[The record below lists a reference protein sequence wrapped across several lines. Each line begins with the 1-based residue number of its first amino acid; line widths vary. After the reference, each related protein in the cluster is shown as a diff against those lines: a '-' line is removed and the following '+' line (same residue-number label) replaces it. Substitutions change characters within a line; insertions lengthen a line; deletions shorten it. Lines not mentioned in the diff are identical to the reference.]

1 MLCFP
6 FELSKFSVVTCAPSN
21 FSIQGKTMANSGLSA
36 TEKKVA
42 FSLASVFGL
51 RMMGLFMIMPVFA
64 LYGQHLEGFSPL
76 WVGIAIGAYGLTQA
90 LLQIPMGI
98 LSDRIGRKPVIMGGL
113 VLFAIGSIIAASA
126 DSIYGVV
133 FGRAVQGMGAI
144 AAAVLALAADL
155 TRDEQR
161 TKVMAI
167 IGMCIG
173 FSFAL
178 SLLVGPLIAQYLG
191 LTGLFAMTAGL
202 ALLGMLIVHLLV
214 PSPVSHAPRGDTLAA
229 PTRLLQMLRDPQ
241 LFRLDAGIF
250 ILHLVLT
257 AVFVALP
264 LDLVDAGLVK
274 EKHWM
279 LYFPAFICAFFL
291 MVPLIIMGVKKKN
304 TKATFQI
311 ALLIMMAAL
320 GTMALFAANLW
331 MLSIAILLF
340 FTGFNY
346 LEASL
351 PSLIAKFCPVGDKG
365 SAMGVYSTSQ
375 FLGAFCGGMLGGGAF
390 QLVGATGV
398 FLLSLLLMLGWLL
411 LTLGM
416 ENPVLLKSYT
426 LMADVNDRE
435 QARAMAARL
444 SVLPGVAEAMVVL
457 EERVAYLKVDEHF
470 DLREARA
477 VLGSVH

>member
-1 MLCFP
+1 
-6 FELSKFSVVTCAPSN
+6 
-21 FSIQGKTMANSGLSA
+21 MANGGLSG
-36 TEKKVA
+36 TERKVA

-64 LYGQHLEGFSPL
+64 LYGQDLKGFSPL

-90 LLQIPMGI
+90 ILQIPMGI
-98 LSDRIGRKPVIMGGL
+98 LSDRIGRKPVILGGL
-113 VLFAIGSIIAASA
+113 LVFALGSVLAAMS

-133 FGRAVQGMGAI
+133 AGRALQGMGAI

-178 SLLVGPLIAQYLG
+178 SLLVGPVVAQHLG
-191 LTGLFAMTAGL
+191 LSGLFALTAGL
-202 ALLGMLIVHLLV
+202 ALLGMLIVQLLV
-214 PSPVSHAPRGDTLAA
+214 PNPVAHAPKGDTMAEPGKLKN
-229 PTRLLQMLRDPQ
+229 MLKDPQ

-264 LDLVDAGLVK
+264 LDLVDAGLAK

-279 LYFPAFICAFFL
+279 LYFPAFVGAFFL
-291 MVPLIIMGVKKKN
+291 MVPLIIIGVKRNN
-304 TKATFQI
+304 TKGMFQL
-311 ALLIMMAAL
+311 ALLIMLAAL
-320 GTMALFAANLW
+320 LAMALFSHTLW
-331 MLSIAILLF
+331 VLAVAIVAF

-351 PSLIAKFCPVGDKG
+351 PSLIAKFCPVGAKG

-375 FLGAFCGGMLGGGAF
+375 FLGAFCGGLLGGGAY
-390 QLVGATGV
+390 QIMGAAGV
-398 FLLSLLLMLGWLL
+398 FTVAVVLLIIWLA

-416 ENPVLLKSYT
+416 KNPVLLKSYT
-426 LMADVNDRE
+426 LEAQVSGRE
-435 QARAMAARL
+435 QAQKMAAEL
-444 SVLPGVAEAMVVL
+444 SQLPGVAEAIVVL
-457 EERVAYLKVDEHF
+457 EERVAYLKVNDQF
-470 DLREARA
+470 DLRQARA
-477 VLGSVH
+477 VLGSVN

>member
-1 MLCFP
+1 
-6 FELSKFSVVTCAPSN
+6 
-21 FSIQGKTMANSGLSA
+21 MANGGLSG
-36 TEKKVA
+36 TERKVA

-64 LYGQHLEGFSPL
+64 LYGQDLKGFSPL

-90 LLQIPMGI
+90 ILQIPMGI
-98 LSDRIGRKPVIMGGL
+98 LSDRIGRKPVILGGL
-113 VLFAIGSIIAASA
+113 LVFALGSVLAAMS

-133 FGRAVQGMGAI
+133 AGRALQGMGAI

-178 SLLVGPLIAQYLG
+178 SLLVGPVVAQHLG
-191 LTGLFAMTAGL
+191 LSGLFALTAGL
-202 ALLGMLIVHLLV
+202 ALLGMLIVQLLV
-214 PSPVSHAPRGDTLAA
+214 PNPVAHAPKGDTMAEPGKLKN
-229 PTRLLQMLRDPQ
+229 MLKDPQ

-264 LDLVDAGLVK
+264 LDLVDAGLAK

-279 LYFPAFICAFFL
+279 LYFPAFVGAFFL
-291 MVPLIIMGVKKKN
+291 MVPLIIIGVKRNN
-304 TKATFQI
+304 TKGMFQL
-311 ALLIMMAAL
+311 ALLTMLAAL
-320 GTMALFAANLW
+320 LAMALFSHSLW
-331 MLSIAILLF
+331 VLAVAIVAF

-351 PSLIAKFCPVGDKG
+351 PSLIAKFCPVGAKG

-375 FLGAFCGGMLGGGAF
+375 FLGAFCGGLLGGGAY
-390 QLVGATGV
+390 QIMGAAGV
-398 FLLSLLLMLGWLL
+398 FTVAVVLLIIWLA

-416 ENPVLLKSYT
+416 KNPVLLKSYT
-426 LMADVNDRE
+426 LEAQVNGRE
-435 QARAMAARL
+435 HAQKMAAEL
-444 SVLPGVAEAMVVL
+444 SALQGVAEAIVVL
-457 EERVAYLKVDEHF
+457 EEKVAYLKVNDQF
-470 DLREARA
+470 DLRQARA
-477 VLGSVH
+477 VLGSVN

>member
-1 MLCFP
+1 
-6 FELSKFSVVTCAPSN
+6 
-21 FSIQGKTMANSGLSA
+21 MAKNGLSGI
-36 TEKKVA
+36 EKKVA

-90 LLQIPMGI
+90 CLQIPMGM
-98 LSDRIGRKPVIMGGL
+98 LSDKYGRKPIILGGL
-113 VLFAIGSIIAASA
+113 VIFAIGSIVAAMS
-126 DSIYGVV
+126 DHIYGVV
-133 FGRAVQGMGAI
+133 LGRALQGMGAI

-178 SLLVGPLIAQYLG
+178 SLLAGPIVAQYAG
-191 LTGLFAMTAGL
+191 LEGLFFLTAIL
-202 ALLGMLIVHLLV
+202 AVLGMVIVQVLV
-214 PSPVSHAPRGDTLAA
+214 PNPVSQAPKGDTVAT
-229 PTRLLQMLRDPQ
+229 PTKLKRMLMDPQ

-279 LYFPAFICAFFL
+279 LYFPAFIGAFFL
-291 MVPLIIMGVKKKN
+291 MVPLIIIGVKRNN
-304 TKATFQI
+304 TKTMFQI
-311 ALLIMMAAL
+311 SLMIMMLALAAM
-320 GTMALFAANLW
+320 GFYADNLW
-331 MLSIAILLF
+331 VLSGAVVLF

-351 PSLIAKFCPVGDKG
+351 PSLIAKFCPMGDKG

-375 FLGAFCGGMLGGGAF
+375 FLGAFCGGMLGGGAY
-390 QLVGATGV
+390 QLVGASGV
-398 FLLSLLLMLGWLL
+398 FFVALALMFVWLL
-411 LTLGM
+411 LTIGM
-416 ENPVLLKSYT
+416 EKPVLLKSYT
-426 LMADVNDRE
+426 LE
-435 QARAMAARL
+435 
-444 SVLPGVAEAMVVL
+444 AEAKDRNHAQDMATQLSQLAGVVEAIVVI
-457 EERVAYLKVDEHF
+457 EEKAAYLKVDDQF

-477 VLGSVH
+477 VLGSVS

>member
-1 MLCFP
+1 
-6 FELSKFSVVTCAPSN
+6 
-21 FSIQGKTMANSGLSA
+21 MANGGLSG
-36 TEKKVA
+36 TERKVA

-64 LYGQHLEGFSPL
+64 LYGQDLKGFSPL

-90 LLQIPMGI
+90 ILQIPMGI
-98 LSDRIGRKPVIMGGL
+98 LSDRIGRKPVILGGL
-113 VLFAIGSIIAASA
+113 LVFALGSVLAAMS

-133 FGRAVQGMGAI
+133 AGRALQGMGAI

-178 SLLVGPLIAQYLG
+178 SLLVGPVVAQHLG
-191 LTGLFAMTAGL
+191 LSGLFALTAGL
-202 ALLGMLIVHLLV
+202 ALLGMLIVQLLV
-214 PSPVSHAPRGDTLAA
+214 PNPVAHAPKGDTMAEPGKLKN
-229 PTRLLQMLRDPQ
+229 MLKDPQ

-279 LYFPAFICAFFL
+279 LYFPAFVGAFFL
-291 MVPLIIMGVKKKN
+291 MVPLIIIGVKRNN
-304 TKATFQI
+304 TKGMFQL
-311 ALLIMMAAL
+311 ALLIMLAAL
-320 GTMALFAANLW
+320 LAMALFSHSLW
-331 MLSIAILLF
+331 VLAVAIVAF

-351 PSLIAKFCPVGDKG
+351 PSLIAKFCPVGAKG

-375 FLGAFCGGMLGGGAF
+375 FLGAFCGGLLGGGAY
-390 QLVGATGV
+390 QIMGAAGV
-398 FLLSLLLMLGWLL
+398 FTVAVVLLIIWLA

-416 ENPVLLKSYT
+416 KNPVLLKSYT
-426 LMADVNDRE
+426 LEAQVNGRE
-435 QARAMAARL
+435 HAQKMAAEL
-444 SVLPGVAEAMVVL
+444 SALQGVAEAIVVL
-457 EERVAYLKVDEHF
+457 EEKVAYLKVNDQF
-470 DLREARA
+470 DLRQARA
-477 VLGSVH
+477 VLGSVN

>member
-1 MLCFP
+1 
-6 FELSKFSVVTCAPSN
+6 
-21 FSIQGKTMANSGLSA
+21 MANNGLSGI
-36 TEKKVA
+36 EKKVA

-90 LLQIPMGI
+90 VLQIPMGM
-98 LSDRIGRKPVIMGGL
+98 LSDKYGRKPIILAGL
-113 VLFAIGSIIAASA
+113 VVFAIGSVVAAMS
-126 DSIYGVV
+126 DHIYGVV
-133 FGRAVQGMGAI
+133 LGRAIQGMGAI

-178 SLLVGPLIAQYLG
+178 SLLAGPIVAQYAG
-191 LTGLFAMTAGL
+191 LEGLFFLTAIL
-202 ALLGMLIVHLLV
+202 AVVGMIIVQVLV
-214 PSPVSHAPRGDTLAA
+214 PNPVSQAPKGDTVAT
-229 PTRLLQMLRDPQ
+229 PTKLKRMLMDPQ

-279 LYFPAFICAFFL
+279 LYFPAFIGAFFL
-291 MVPLIIMGVKKKN
+291 MVPLIIIGVKRNN
-304 TKATFQI
+304 TKTMFQI
-311 ALLIMMAAL
+311 SLMIMMLALAAM
-320 GTMALFAANLW
+320 GSYADNLW
-331 MLSIAILLF
+331 VLSAAVVLF

-375 FLGAFCGGMLGGGAF
+375 FLGAFCGGMLGGGAY
-390 QLVGATGV
+390 QLVGAAGV
-398 FLLSLLLMLGWLL
+398 FYVALGLMFIWLL
-411 LTLGM
+411 LTIGM
-416 ENPVLLKSYT
+416 EKPVLLKSYT
-426 LMADVNDRE
+426 LEAQVKDRNQAKDMAT
-435 QARAMAARL
+435 QL
-444 SVLPGVAEAMVVL
+444 SLLSGVAEAIVVM
-457 EERVAYLKVDEHF
+457 EERAAYLKVDDQF
-470 DLREARA
+470 DLSEARA
-477 VLGSVH
+477 VLGSVN

>member
-1 MLCFP
+1 MANNG
-6 FELSKFSVVTCAPSN
+6 LSK
-21 FSIQGKTMANSGLSA
+21 

-64 LYGQHLEGFSPL
+64 LYGQHLQGFSPL

-90 LLQIPMGI
+90 ILQIPMGM
-98 LSDRIGRKPVIMGGL
+98 LSDKFGRKPIILIGL
-113 VLFAIGSIIAASA
+113 LMFAFGSLVAANA
-126 DSIYGVV
+126 DTIYGVV
-133 FGRAVQGMGAI
+133 AGRAIQGMGAI

-178 SLLVGPLIAQYLG
+178 SLLVGPIVAQYLG
-191 LTGLFAMTAGL
+191 LSGLFAMTAGL
-202 ALLGMLIVHLLV
+202 AVLGMIIVQLLV
-214 PSPVSHAPRGDTLAA
+214 PNPISQAPKGDTLATPA
-229 PTRLLQMLRDPQ
+229 KLKAMVTDPQ

-264 LDLVDAGLVK
+264 LDLVDAGLAK

-279 LYFPAFICAFFL
+279 LYFPAFMGAFFL
-291 MVPLIIMGVKKKN
+291 MVPLIIIGVKKKN
-304 TKATFQI
+304 TKATFQVS
-311 ALLIMMAAL
+311 LLIMMLAL
-320 GTMALFAANLW
+320 ASMALFANNLVV
-331 MLSIAILLF
+331 LSIAVVLF

-375 FLGAFCGGMLGGGAF
+375 FLGAFCGGILGGGAY
-390 QLVGATGV
+390 QLVGAQGV
-398 FLLSLLLMLGWLL
+398 FAVALGLMTFWLL
-411 LTLGM
+411 LTIGM
-416 ENPVLLKSYT
+416 KNPVLLKSYT
-426 LMADVNDRE
+426 LEAKVEGKE
-435 QARAMAARL
+435 QAKVMATEL
-444 SVLPGVAEAMVVL
+444 SQLAGVAEAIVVL
-457 EERVAYLKVDEHF
+457 EEKVAYLKVDEHF

-477 VLGSVH
+477 VLGSVS

>member
-1 MLCFP
+1 
-6 FELSKFSVVTCAPSN
+6 
-21 FSIQGKTMANSGLSA
+21 MANGGLSG
-36 TEKKVA
+36 TERKVA

-64 LYGQHLEGFSPL
+64 LYGQDLKGFSPL

-90 LLQIPMGI
+90 ILQIPMGI
-98 LSDRIGRKPVIMGGL
+98 LSDRIGRKPVILGGL
-113 VLFAIGSIIAASA
+113 LVFALGSVLAAMS

-133 FGRAVQGMGAI
+133 AGRALQGMGAI

-178 SLLVGPLIAQYLG
+178 SLLVGPVVAQHLG
-191 LTGLFAMTAGL
+191 LSGLFALTAGL
-202 ALLGMLIVHLLV
+202 ALLGMLIVQLLV
-214 PSPVSHAPRGDTLAA
+214 PNPVAHAPKGDTMAEPGKLKN
-229 PTRLLQMLRDPQ
+229 MLKDPQ

-264 LDLVDAGLVK
+264 LDLVDAGLAK

-279 LYFPAFICAFFL
+279 LYFPAFVGAFFL
-291 MVPLIIMGVKKKN
+291 MVPLIIIGVKRNN
-304 TKATFQI
+304 TKGMFQL
-311 ALLIMMAAL
+311 ALLIMLAAL
-320 GTMALFAANLW
+320 LAMALFSHSLW
-331 MLSIAILLF
+331 VLAVAIVAF

-351 PSLIAKFCPVGDKG
+351 PSLIAKFCPVGAKG

-375 FLGAFCGGMLGGGAF
+375 FLGAFCGGLLGGGAY
-390 QLVGATGV
+390 QIMGAAGV
-398 FLLSLLLMLGWLL
+398 FTVAVVLLIIWLA

-416 ENPVLLKSYT
+416 KNPVLLKSYT
-426 LMADVNDRE
+426 LEAQVNGRE
-435 QARAMAARL
+435 HAHKMAAEL
-444 SVLPGVAEAMVVL
+444 SALQGVAEAIVVL
-457 EERVAYLKVDEHF
+457 EEKVAYLKVNDQF
-470 DLREARA
+470 DLRQARA
-477 VLGSVH
+477 VLGSVN

>member
-1 MLCFP
+1 MANNG
-6 FELSKFSVVTCAPSN
+6 LSK
-21 FSIQGKTMANSGLSA
+21 

-90 LLQIPMGI
+90 VLQIPMGI
-98 LSDRIGRKPVIMGGL
+98 LSDKYGRKPIILIGL
-113 VLFAIGSIIAASA
+113 LMFAIGSVVAAMA

-133 FGRAVQGMGAI
+133 AGRAMQGMGAI

-178 SLLVGPLIAQYLG
+178 SLLVGPIVAQHLG
-191 LTGLFAMTAGL
+191 LSGLFAMTAGL
-202 ALLGMLIVHLLV
+202 ALLGMVIVQLLV
-214 PSPVSHAPRGDTLAA
+214 PNPISQAPKGDTVAA
-229 PTRLLQMLRDPQ
+229 PAKLKAMLKDPQ

-279 LYFPAFICAFFL
+279 LYFPAFVGAFFL
-291 MVPLIIMGVKKKN
+291 MVPLIIIGVKKKN

-320 GTMALFAANLW
+320 ASMALFANSLVV
-331 MLSIAILLF
+331 LSVAVVLF

-375 FLGAFCGGMLGGGAF
+375 FLGAFCGGLLGGGAY
-390 QLVGATGV
+390 QLVGAAGV
-398 FLLSLLLMLGWLL
+398 FTVALGLMFIWLV

-426 LMADVNDRE
+426 LAAEVEGKE
-435 QARAMAARL
+435 QARAMATEL
-444 SVLPGVAEAMVVL
+444 SQLSGVAEAIVVL

-477 VLGSVH
+477 VLGSVN

>member
-1 MLCFP
+1 
-6 FELSKFSVVTCAPSN
+6 
-21 FSIQGKTMANSGLSA
+21 MANGGLSG
-36 TEKKVA
+36 TERKVA

-64 LYGQHLEGFSPL
+64 LYGQDLKGFSPL

-90 LLQIPMGI
+90 ILQIPMGI
-98 LSDRIGRKPVIMGGL
+98 LSDRIGRKPVILGGL
-113 VLFAIGSIIAASA
+113 LVFALGSVLAAMS

-133 FGRAVQGMGAI
+133 AGRALQGMGAI

-178 SLLVGPLIAQYLG
+178 SLLVGPVVAQHLG
-191 LTGLFAMTAGL
+191 LSGLFALTAGL
-202 ALLGMLIVHLLV
+202 ALLGMLIVQLLV
-214 PSPVSHAPRGDTLAA
+214 PNPVAHAPKGDTMAEPGKLKN
-229 PTRLLQMLRDPQ
+229 MLKDPQ

-279 LYFPAFICAFFL
+279 LYFPAFVGAFFL
-291 MVPLIIMGVKKKN
+291 MVPLIIIGVKRNN
-304 TKATFQI
+304 TKGMFQF
-311 ALLIMMAAL
+311 ALVIMLASLLA
-320 GTMALFAANLW
+320 MALFSHSLW
-331 MLSIAILLF
+331 VLALAIVAF

-351 PSLIAKFCPVGDKG
+351 PSLIAKFCPVGAKG

-375 FLGAFCGGMLGGGAF
+375 FLGAFCGGLLGGGAY
-390 QLVGATGV
+390 QIMGAAGV
-398 FLLSLLLMLGWLL
+398 FSVAVVLLIIWLA

-416 ENPVLLKSYT
+416 KNPVLLKSYT
-426 LMADVNDRE
+426 LEAQVSGRE
-435 QARAMAARL
+435 QAQKMAAEL
-444 SVLPGVAEAMVVL
+444 SQLPGVAEAIVVL
-457 EERVAYLKVDEHF
+457 EERVAYLKVNDQF
-470 DLREARA
+470 DLRQARA
-477 VLGSVH
+477 VLGFVN

>member
-1 MLCFP
+1 
-6 FELSKFSVVTCAPSN
+6 
-21 FSIQGKTMANSGLSA
+21 MAKNGLSGI
-36 TEKKVA
+36 EKKVA

-90 LLQIPMGI
+90 CLQIPMGM
-98 LSDRIGRKPVIMGGL
+98 LSDKYGRKPIILGGL
-113 VLFAIGSIIAASA
+113 VIFAIGSIVAAMS
-126 DSIYGVV
+126 DHIYGVV
-133 FGRAVQGMGAI
+133 LGRALQGMGAI

-178 SLLVGPLIAQYLG
+178 SLLAGPIVAQYAG
-191 LTGLFAMTAGL
+191 LEGLFFLTAIL
-202 ALLGMLIVHLLV
+202 AVLGMVIVQVLV
-214 PSPVSHAPRGDTLAA
+214 PNPVSQAPKGDTVAT
-229 PTRLLQMLRDPQ
+229 PTKLKRMLMDPQ

-279 LYFPAFICAFFL
+279 LYFPAFIGAFFL
-291 MVPLIIMGVKKKN
+291 MVPLIIIGVKRNN
-304 TKATFQI
+304 TKTMFQI
-311 ALLIMMAAL
+311 SLMIMMLALAAM
-320 GTMALFAANLW
+320 GFYADNLW
-331 MLSIAILLF
+331 VLSGAVVLF

-351 PSLIAKFCPVGDKG
+351 PSLIAKFCPMGDKG

-375 FLGAFCGGMLGGGAF
+375 FLGAFCGGMLGGGAY
-390 QLVGATGV
+390 QLVGASGV
-398 FLLSLLLMLGWLL
+398 FFVALALMFVWLL
-411 LTLGM
+411 LTIGM
-416 ENPVLLKSYT
+416 EKPVLLKSYT
-426 LMADVNDRE
+426 LEAEAKDRNHAQDMAT
-435 QARAMAARL
+435 QL
-444 SVLPGVAEAMVVL
+444 SQLAGVAEAIVVI
-457 EERVAYLKVDEHF
+457 EEKAAYLKVDDQF

-477 VLGSVH
+477 VLGSVS

>member
-1 MLCFP
+1 
-6 FELSKFSVVTCAPSN
+6 
-21 FSIQGKTMANSGLSA
+21 MANGGLSG
-36 TEKKVA
+36 TERKVA

-64 LYGQHLEGFSPL
+64 LYGQDLKGFSPL

-90 LLQIPMGI
+90 ILQIPMGI
-98 LSDRIGRKPVIMGGL
+98 LSDRIGRKPVILGGL
-113 VLFAIGSIIAASA
+113 LVFALGSVLAAMS

-133 FGRAVQGMGAI
+133 AGRALQGMGAI

-178 SLLVGPLIAQYLG
+178 SLLVGPVVAQHLG
-191 LTGLFAMTAGL
+191 LSGLFVLTAGL
-202 ALLGMLIVHLLV
+202 ALLGMLIVQLLV
-214 PSPVSHAPRGDTLAA
+214 PNPVAHAPKGDTMAEPGKLKN
-229 PTRLLQMLRDPQ
+229 MLKDPQ

-264 LDLVDAGLVK
+264 LDLVDAGLAK

-279 LYFPAFICAFFL
+279 LYFPAFVGAFFL
-291 MVPLIIMGVKKKN
+291 MVPLIIIGVKRNN
-304 TKATFQI
+304 TKGMFQL
-311 ALLIMMAAL
+311 ALLIMLAAL
-320 GTMALFAANLW
+320 LAMALFSHSLW
-331 MLSIAILLF
+331 VLAVAIVAF

-351 PSLIAKFCPVGDKG
+351 PSLIAKFCPVGAKG

-375 FLGAFCGGMLGGGAF
+375 FLGAFCGGLLGGGAY
-390 QLVGATGV
+390 QIMGAAGV
-398 FLLSLLLMLGWLL
+398 FTVAVVLLIIWLA

-416 ENPVLLKSYT
+416 KNPVLLKSYT
-426 LMADVNDRE
+426 LEAQVNGRE
-435 QARAMAARL
+435 HAQKMAAEL
-444 SVLPGVAEAMVVL
+444 SALQGVAEAIVVL
-457 EERVAYLKVDEHF
+457 EEKVAYLKVNDQF
-470 DLREARA
+470 DLRQARA
-477 VLGSVH
+477 VLGSVN

>member
-1 MLCFP
+1 
-6 FELSKFSVVTCAPSN
+6 
-21 FSIQGKTMANSGLSA
+21 MANGGLSG
-36 TEKKVA
+36 TERKVA

-64 LYGQHLEGFSPL
+64 LYGQDLKGFSPL

-90 LLQIPMGI
+90 ILQIPMGI
-98 LSDRIGRKPVIMGGL
+98 LSDRIGRKPVILGGL
-113 VLFAIGSIIAASA
+113 LVFALGSVLAAMS

-133 FGRAVQGMGAI
+133 AGRALQGMGAI

-178 SLLVGPLIAQYLG
+178 SLLVGPVVAQHLG
-191 LTGLFAMTAGL
+191 LSGLFALTAGL
-202 ALLGMLIVHLLV
+202 ALLGMLIVQLLV
-214 PSPVSHAPRGDTLAA
+214 PNPVAHAPKGDTMAEPGKLKN
-229 PTRLLQMLRDPQ
+229 MLKDPQ

-279 LYFPAFICAFFL
+279 LYFPAFVGAFFL
-291 MVPLIIMGVKKKN
+291 MVPLIIIGVKRNN
-304 TKATFQI
+304 TKGMFQF
-311 ALLIMMAAL
+311 ALLIMLASLLA
-320 GTMALFAANLW
+320 MALFSHSLW
-331 MLSIAILLF
+331 VLALAIVAF

-351 PSLIAKFCPVGDKG
+351 PSLIAKFCPVGAKG

-375 FLGAFCGGMLGGGAF
+375 FLGAFCGGLLGGGAY
-390 QLVGATGV
+390 QIMGAAGV
-398 FLLSLLLMLGWLL
+398 FSVAVVLLIIWLA

-416 ENPVLLKSYT
+416 KNPVLLKSYT
-426 LMADVNDRE
+426 LEAQVSGRE
-435 QARAMAARL
+435 QAQKMAAEL
-444 SVLPGVAEAMVVL
+444 SQLPGVAEAIVVL
-457 EERVAYLKVDEHF
+457 EERVAYLKVNDQF
-470 DLREARA
+470 DLRQARA
-477 VLGSVH
+477 VLSSVN

>member
-1 MLCFP
+1 
-6 FELSKFSVVTCAPSN
+6 
-21 FSIQGKTMANSGLSA
+21 MANGGLSG
-36 TEKKVA
+36 TERKVA

-64 LYGQHLEGFSPL
+64 LYGQDLKGFSPL

-90 LLQIPMGI
+90 ILQIPMGI
-98 LSDRIGRKPVIMGGL
+98 LSDRIGRKPVILGGL
-113 VLFAIGSIIAASA
+113 LVFALGSVLAAMS

-133 FGRAVQGMGAI
+133 AGRALQGMGAI

-178 SLLVGPLIAQYLG
+178 SLLVGPVVAQHLG
-191 LTGLFAMTAGL
+191 LSGLFALTAGL
-202 ALLGMLIVHLLV
+202 ALLGMLIVQLLV
-214 PSPVSHAPRGDTLAA
+214 PNPVAHAPKGDTMAEPGKLKN
-229 PTRLLQMLRDPQ
+229 MLKDPQ

-264 LDLVDAGLVK
+264 LDLVDAGLAK

-279 LYFPAFICAFFL
+279 LYFPAFVGAFFL
-291 MVPLIIMGVKKKN
+291 MVPLIIIGVKRNN
-304 TKATFQI
+304 TKGMFQF
-311 ALLIMMAAL
+311 ALLIMLASLLA
-320 GTMALFAANLW
+320 MALFSHSLW
-331 MLSIAILLF
+331 VLALAIVAF

-351 PSLIAKFCPVGDKG
+351 PSLIAKFCPVGAKG

-375 FLGAFCGGMLGGGAF
+375 FLGAFCGGLLGGGAY
-390 QLVGATGV
+390 QIMGAAGV
-398 FLLSLLLMLGWLL
+398 FTVAVVLLIIWLA

-416 ENPVLLKSYT
+416 KNPVLLKSYT
-426 LMADVNDRE
+426 LEAQVNGRE
-435 QARAMAARL
+435 HAQKMAAEL
-444 SVLPGVAEAMVVL
+444 SALQGVAEAIVVL
-457 EERVAYLKVDEHF
+457 EEKVAYLKVNDQF
-470 DLREARA
+470 DLRQARA
-477 VLGSVH
+477 VLGSVN

>member
-1 MLCFP
+1 
-6 FELSKFSVVTCAPSN
+6 
-21 FSIQGKTMANSGLSA
+21 MANGGLSG
-36 TEKKVA
+36 TERKVA

-64 LYGQHLEGFSPL
+64 LYGQDLKGFSPL

-90 LLQIPMGI
+90 ILQIPMGI
-98 LSDRIGRKPVIMGGL
+98 LSDRIGRKPVILGGL
-113 VLFAIGSIIAASA
+113 LVFALGSVLAAMS

-133 FGRAVQGMGAI
+133 AGRALQGMGAI

-178 SLLVGPLIAQYLG
+178 SLLVGPVVAQHLG
-191 LTGLFAMTAGL
+191 LSGLFALTAGL
-202 ALLGMLIVHLLV
+202 ALLGMLIVQLLV
-214 PSPVSHAPRGDTLAA
+214 PNPVAHAPKGDTMAEPGKLKN
-229 PTRLLQMLRDPQ
+229 MLKDPQ

-279 LYFPAFICAFFL
+279 LYFPAFVGAFFL
-291 MVPLIIMGVKKKN
+291 MVPLIIIGVKRNN
-304 TKATFQI
+304 TKGMFQF
-311 ALLIMMAAL
+311 ALLIMLASLLA
-320 GTMALFAANLW
+320 MALFSHSLW
-331 MLSIAILLF
+331 VLALAIVAF

-351 PSLIAKFCPVGDKG
+351 PSLIAKFCPVGAKG

-375 FLGAFCGGMLGGGAF
+375 FLGAFCGGLLGGGAY
-390 QLVGATGV
+390 QIMGAAGV
-398 FLLSLLLMLGWLL
+398 FTVAVVLLIIWLA

-416 ENPVLLKSYT
+416 KNPVLLKSYT
-426 LMADVNDRE
+426 LEAQVNGRE
-435 QARAMAARL
+435 HAQKMAAEL
-444 SVLPGVAEAMVVL
+444 SALQGVAEAIVVL
-457 EERVAYLKVDEHF
+457 EEKVAYLKVNDQF
-470 DLREARA
+470 DLRQARA
-477 VLGSVH
+477 VLGSVN

>member
-1 MLCFP
+1 
-6 FELSKFSVVTCAPSN
+6 
-21 FSIQGKTMANSGLSA
+21 MAKNGLSGI
-36 TEKKVA
+36 EKKVA

-90 LLQIPMGI
+90 CLQIPMGM
-98 LSDRIGRKPVIMGGL
+98 LSDKYGRKPIILGGL
-113 VLFAIGSIIAASA
+113 VIFAIGSIVAAMS
-126 DSIYGVV
+126 DHIYGVV
-133 FGRAVQGMGAI
+133 FGRALQGMGAI

-178 SLLVGPLIAQYLG
+178 SLLAGPIVAQYAG
-191 LTGLFAMTAGL
+191 LEGLFFLTAIL
-202 ALLGMLIVHLLV
+202 AVLGMVIVQVLV
-214 PSPVSHAPRGDTLAA
+214 PNPVSQAPKGDTVAT
-229 PTRLLQMLRDPQ
+229 PTKLKRMLMDPQ

-279 LYFPAFICAFFL
+279 LYFPAFIGAFFL
-291 MVPLIIMGVKKKN
+291 MVPLIIIGVKRNN
-304 TKATFQI
+304 TKTMFQI
-311 ALLIMMAAL
+311 SLMIMMVSLAAM
-320 GTMALFAANLW
+320 GIYADNLW
-331 MLSIAILLF
+331 VLSGAVVLF

-351 PSLIAKFCPVGDKG
+351 PSLIAKFCPMGDKG

-375 FLGAFCGGMLGGGAF
+375 FLGAFCGGMLGGGAY
-390 QLVGATGV
+390 QLVGASGV
-398 FLLSLLLMLGWLL
+398 FFVALALMFVWLL
-411 LTLGM
+411 LTIGM
-416 ENPVLLKSYT
+416 EKPVLLKSYT
-426 LMADVNDRE
+426 LEAEAKDRNHAQDMAT
-435 QARAMAARL
+435 QL
-444 SVLPGVAEAMVVL
+444 SQLSGVAEAIVVI
-457 EERVAYLKVDEHF
+457 EEKAAYLKVDDQF

-477 VLGSVH
+477 VLGSVS

>member
-1 MLCFP
+1 MGH
-6 FELSKFSVVTCAPSN
+6 N
-21 FSIQGKTMANSGLSA
+21 GLSS

-64 LYGQHLEGFSPL
+64 LYGQHLQGFSPL

-90 LLQIPMGI
+90 VLQIPMGI
-98 LSDRIGRKPVIMGGL
+98 LSDKYGRKPIILGGL
-113 VLFAIGSIIAASA
+113 VLFAIGSVIAATA
-126 DSIYGVV
+126 DTIYGVA

-173 FSFAL
+173 LSFAL
-178 SLLVGPLIAQYLG
+178 SLLVGPIVAQHLG
-191 LTGLFAMTAGL
+191 LAGLFWLTALL
-202 ALLGMLIVHLLV
+202 AILGMLLIQFLV
-214 PSPVSHAPRGDTLAA
+214 PNPITQAPKGDTLAT
-229 PTRLLQMLRDPQ
+229 PTKLKQMFVEPQ
-241 LFRLDAGIF
+241 LFRLNAGIF

-264 LDLVDAGLVK
+264 LDLVSAGLIK

-279 LYFPAFICAFFL
+279 LYFPAFVGAFIL
-291 MVPLIIMGVKKKN
+291 MVPLIVIGVKRKN
-304 TKATFQI
+304 TKAMFQI
-311 ALLIMMAAL
+311 ALLIMIASLAIMAI
-320 GTMALFAANLW
+320 FASNLW
-331 MLSIAILLF
+331 ALSAAVLLF

-351 PSLIAKFCPVGDKG
+351 PSLIAKFCPVGEKG

-390 QLVGATGV
+390 QLVGAVGV
-398 FLLSLLLMLGWLL
+398 FSVALVLMVLWLL
-411 LTLGM
+411 LTFGM
-416 ENPVLLKSYT
+416 QNPVLLKSYT
-426 LMADVNDRE
+426 LEAAVHDKSEARHMAS
-435 QARAMAARL
+435 QL
-444 SVLPGVAEAMVVL
+444 SQLTGVVEAIVVL
-457 EERVAYLKVDEHF
+457 DERVAYLKVDEHF
-470 DLREARA
+470 DLSQARA
-477 VLGSVH
+477 VLGSAQ

>member
-1 MLCFP
+1 MANNG
-6 FELSKFSVVTCAPSN
+6 LSK
-21 FSIQGKTMANSGLSA
+21 
-36 TEKKVA
+36 TEKRVA

-90 LLQIPMGI
+90 ILQIPMGI
-98 LSDRIGRKPVIMGGL
+98 LSDKYGRKPIILIGL
-113 VLFAIGSIIAASA
+113 ALFALGSLLAASA

-133 FGRAVQGMGAI
+133 AGRALQGMGAI

-178 SLLVGPLIAQYLG
+178 SLLVGPIVAEHLG
-191 LTGLFAMTAGL
+191 LSGLFAMTAGL
-202 ALLGMLIVHLLV
+202 ALLGMVIVQLLV
-214 PSPVSHAPRGDTLAA
+214 PNPIGQAPKGDTVAA
-229 PTRLLQMLRDPQ
+229 PAKLKAMLTDPQ

-264 LDLVDAGLVK
+264 LDLVDAGLAK

-279 LYFPAFICAFFL
+279 LYFPAFVGAFFL
-291 MVPLIIMGVKKKN
+291 MVPLIIIGVKKKN

-311 ALLIMMAAL
+311 ALLIMIAAL
-320 GTMALFAANLW
+320 AAMALFANSLVV
-331 MLSIAILLF
+331 LSVAVVLF

-375 FLGAFCGGMLGGGAF
+375 FLGAFCGGLLGGGAY
-390 QLVGATGV
+390 QLLGAAGV
-398 FLLSLLLMLGWLL
+398 FTVALGLMCLWLL
-411 LTLGM
+411 LTFGM
-416 ENPVLLKSYT
+416 QNPVLLKSYT
-426 LMADVNDRE
+426 LEAEVEGKE
-435 QARAMAARL
+435 QARAMATEL
-444 SVLPGVAEAMVVL
+444 SQLPGVAEAIVVL
-457 EERVAYLKVDEHF
+457 EEKVAYLKVDEHF
-470 DLREARA
+470 DLRQARA
-477 VLGSVH
+477 VLGSSN

>member
-1 MLCFP
+1 
-6 FELSKFSVVTCAPSN
+6 
-21 FSIQGKTMANSGLSA
+21 MANGGLSG
-36 TEKKVA
+36 TERKVA

-64 LYGQHLEGFSPL
+64 LYGQDLKGFSPL

-90 LLQIPMGI
+90 ILQIPMGI
-98 LSDRIGRKPVIMGGL
+98 LSDRIGRKPVILGGL
-113 VLFAIGSIIAASA
+113 LVFALGSVLAAMS

-133 FGRAVQGMGAI
+133 AGRALQGMGAI

-178 SLLVGPLIAQYLG
+178 SLLVGPVVAQHLG
-191 LTGLFAMTAGL
+191 LSGLFALTAGL
-202 ALLGMLIVHLLV
+202 ALLGMLIVQLLV
-214 PSPVSHAPRGDTLAA
+214 PNPVAHAPKGDTMAEPGKLKN
-229 PTRLLQMLRDPQ
+229 MLKDPQ

-279 LYFPAFICAFFL
+279 LYFPAFVGAFFL
-291 MVPLIIMGVKKKN
+291 MVPLIIIGVKRNN
-304 TKATFQI
+304 TKGMFQF
-311 ALLIMMAAL
+311 ALLIMLASLLA
-320 GTMALFAANLW
+320 MALFSHSLW
-331 MLSIAILLF
+331 VLAVAIVAF

-351 PSLIAKFCPVGDKG
+351 PSLIAKFCPVGAKG

-375 FLGAFCGGMLGGGAF
+375 FLGAFCGGLLGGGAY
-390 QLVGATGV
+390 QIMGAAGV
-398 FLLSLLLMLGWLL
+398 FSVAVVLLIIWLA

-416 ENPVLLKSYT
+416 KNPVLLKSYT
-426 LMADVNDRE
+426 LEAQVSGRE
-435 QARAMAARL
+435 QAQKMAAEL
-444 SVLPGVAEAMVVL
+444 SQLPGVAEAIVVL
-457 EERVAYLKVDEHF
+457 EEKVAYLKVNDQF
-470 DLREARA
+470 DLRQARA
-477 VLGSVH
+477 VLGSVN

>member
-1 MLCFP
+1 MAKNG
-6 FELSKFSVVTCAPSN
+6 LSK
-21 FSIQGKTMANSGLSA
+21 
-36 TEKKVA
+36 TEQRVA

-98 LSDRIGRKPVIMGGL
+98 LSDKYGRKPIILGGL
-113 VLFAIGSIIAASA
+113 LLFAIGSLVAAMS
-126 DSIYGVV
+126 DTIYGVV
-133 FGRAVQGMGAI
+133 AGRAMQGMGAI

-173 FSFAL
+173 SSFAL
-178 SLLVGPLIAQYLG
+178 SLLFGPIVAQHLG
-191 LTGLFAMTAGL
+191 LSGLFAMTAGL
-202 ALLGMLIVHLLV
+202 AILGMLIVQLLV
-214 PSPVSHAPRGDTLAA
+214 PNPITQAPKGDTVAA
-229 PTRLLQMLRDPQ
+229 PAKLKAMLTDPQ

-264 LDLVDAGLVK
+264 LDLVDAGLAK

-279 LYFPAFICAFFL
+279 LYFPAFVGAFLL
-291 MVPLIIMGVKKKN
+291 MVPLIIIGVKKKN
-304 TKATFQI
+304 TKATFQVS
-311 ALLIMMAAL
+311 LLIMMAAL
-320 GTMALFAANLW
+320 AVMALFAHNLV
-331 MLSIAILLF
+331 MLSLAILLF

-375 FLGAFCGGMLGGGAF
+375 FLGAFCGGLLGGGAY
-390 QLVGATGV
+390 QLMGAEGV
-398 FLLSLLLMLGWLL
+398 FAVGLGLMALWLL

-416 ENPVLLKSYT
+416 KNPVLLKSYT
-426 LMADVNDRE
+426 LEAKVQGKE
-435 QARAMAARL
+435 QARAMATKL
-444 SVLPGVAEAMVVL
+444 SQLTGVAEAMVVL
-457 EERVAYLKVDEHF
+457 EEQVAYLKVDEHF

-477 VLGSVH
+477 VLGSVN

>member
-1 MLCFP
+1 
-6 FELSKFSVVTCAPSN
+6 
-21 FSIQGKTMANSGLSA
+21 MANGGLSG
-36 TEKKVA
+36 TERKVA

-64 LYGQHLEGFSPL
+64 LYGQDFKGFSPL

-90 LLQIPMGI
+90 ILQIPMGI
-98 LSDRIGRKPVIMGGL
+98 LSDRIGRKPVILGGL
-113 VLFAIGSIIAASA
+113 LVFALGSVLAAMS

-133 FGRAVQGMGAI
+133 AGRALQGMGAI

-178 SLLVGPLIAQYLG
+178 SLLVGPVVAQHLG
-191 LTGLFAMTAGL
+191 LSGLFALTAGL
-202 ALLGMLIVHLLV
+202 ALLGMLIVQLLV
-214 PSPVSHAPRGDTLAA
+214 PNPVAHAPKGDTMAEPGKLKN
-229 PTRLLQMLRDPQ
+229 MLKDPQ

-264 LDLVDAGLVK
+264 LDLVDAGLAK

-279 LYFPAFICAFFL
+279 LYFPAFVGAFFL
-291 MVPLIIMGVKKKN
+291 MVPLIIIGVKRNN
-304 TKATFQI
+304 TKGMFQL
-311 ALLIMMAAL
+311 ALLIMLAAL
-320 GTMALFAANLW
+320 LAMALFSHTLW
-331 MLSIAILLF
+331 VLAVAIVAF

-351 PSLIAKFCPVGDKG
+351 PSLIAKFCPVGAKG

-375 FLGAFCGGMLGGGAF
+375 FLGAFCGGLLGGGAY
-390 QLVGATGV
+390 QIMGAAGV
-398 FLLSLLLMLGWLL
+398 FTVAVVLLIIWLA

-416 ENPVLLKSYT
+416 KNPVLLKSYT
-426 LMADVNDRE
+426 LEAQVNGRE
-435 QARAMAARL
+435 HAQKMAAEL
-444 SVLPGVAEAMVVL
+444 SALQGVAEAVVVL
-457 EERVAYLKVDEHF
+457 EEKVAYLKVNDQF
-470 DLREARA
+470 DLRQARA
-477 VLGSVH
+477 VLGSVN

>member
-1 MLCFP
+1 
-6 FELSKFSVVTCAPSN
+6 
-21 FSIQGKTMANSGLSA
+21 MANGGLSG
-36 TEKKVA
+36 TERKVA

-64 LYGQHLEGFSPL
+64 LYGQDLKGFSPL

-90 LLQIPMGI
+90 ILQIPMGI
-98 LSDRIGRKPVIMGGL
+98 LSDRIGRKPVIFGGL
-113 VLFAIGSIIAASA
+113 LVFALGSVLAAMS

-133 FGRAVQGMGAI
+133 AGRALQGMGAI

-178 SLLVGPLIAQYLG
+178 SLLVGPVVAQHLG
-191 LTGLFAMTAGL
+191 LSGLFALTAGL
-202 ALLGMLIVHLLV
+202 ALLGMLIVQLLV
-214 PSPVSHAPRGDTLAA
+214 PNPVAHAPKGDTMAEPGKLKN
-229 PTRLLQMLRDPQ
+229 MLKDPQ

-264 LDLVDAGLVK
+264 LDLVDAGLAK

-279 LYFPAFICAFFL
+279 LYFPAFVGAFFL
-291 MVPLIIMGVKKKN
+291 MVPLIIIGVKRNN
-304 TKATFQI
+304 TKGMFQL
-311 ALLIMMAAL
+311 ALLIMLAAL
-320 GTMALFAANLW
+320 LAMALFSHTLW
-331 MLSIAILLF
+331 VLAVAIVAF

-351 PSLIAKFCPVGDKG
+351 PSLIAKFCPVGAKG

-375 FLGAFCGGMLGGGAF
+375 FLGAFCGGLLGGGAY
-390 QLVGATGV
+390 QIMGAAGV
-398 FLLSLLLMLGWLL
+398 FTVAVVLLIIWLA

-416 ENPVLLKSYT
+416 KNPVLLKSYT
-426 LMADVNDRE
+426 LEAQVNGRE
-435 QARAMAARL
+435 HAQKMAAEL
-444 SVLPGVAEAMVVL
+444 SALQGVAEAIVVL
-457 EERVAYLKVDEHF
+457 EEKVAYLKVNDQF
-470 DLREARA
+470 DLRQARA
-477 VLGSVH
+477 VLGSVN

>member
-1 MLCFP
+1 
-6 FELSKFSVVTCAPSN
+6 
-21 FSIQGKTMANSGLSA
+21 MANGGLSG
-36 TEKKVA
+36 TERKVA

-64 LYGQHLEGFSPL
+64 LYGQDLKGFSPL

-90 LLQIPMGI
+90 ILQIPMGI
-98 LSDRIGRKPVIMGGL
+98 LSDRIGRKPVILGGL
-113 VLFAIGSIIAASA
+113 LVFALGSVLAAMS

-133 FGRAVQGMGAI
+133 AGRALQGMGAI

-178 SLLVGPLIAQYLG
+178 SLLVGPVVAQHLG
-191 LTGLFAMTAGL
+191 LSGLFALTAGL
-202 ALLGMLIVHLLV
+202 ALLGMLIVQLLV
-214 PSPVSHAPRGDTLAA
+214 PNPVAHAPKGDTMAEPGKLKN
-229 PTRLLQMLRDPQ
+229 MLKDPQ

-279 LYFPAFICAFFL
+279 LYFPAFVGAFFL
-291 MVPLIIMGVKKKN
+291 MAPLIIIGVKRNN
-304 TKATFQI
+304 TKGMFQF
-311 ALLIMMAAL
+311 ALLIMLASLLA
-320 GTMALFAANLW
+320 MALFSHSLW
-331 MLSIAILLF
+331 VLALAIVAF

-351 PSLIAKFCPVGDKG
+351 PSLIAKFCPVGAKG

-375 FLGAFCGGMLGGGAF
+375 FLGAFCGGLLGGGAY
-390 QLVGATGV
+390 QIMGAAGV
-398 FLLSLLLMLGWLL
+398 FSVAVVLLIIWLA

-416 ENPVLLKSYT
+416 KNPVLLKSYT
-426 LMADVNDRE
+426 LEAQVSGRE
-435 QARAMAARL
+435 QAQKMAAEL
-444 SVLPGVAEAMVVL
+444 SQLPGVAEAIVVL
-457 EERVAYLKVDEHF
+457 EERVAYLKVNDQF
-470 DLREARA
+470 DLRQARA
-477 VLGSVH
+477 VLGSVN

>member
-1 MLCFP
+1 
-6 FELSKFSVVTCAPSN
+6 
-21 FSIQGKTMANSGLSA
+21 MANGGLSG
-36 TEKKVA
+36 TERKVA

-64 LYGQHLEGFSPL
+64 LYGQDLKGFSPL

-90 LLQIPMGI
+90 ILQIPMGI
-98 LSDRIGRKPVIMGGL
+98 LSDRIGRKPVILGGL
-113 VLFAIGSIIAASA
+113 LVFALGSVLAAMS

-133 FGRAVQGMGAI
+133 AGRALQGMGAI

-178 SLLVGPLIAQYLG
+178 SLLVGPVVAQHLG
-191 LTGLFAMTAGL
+191 LSGLFALTAGL
-202 ALLGMLIVHLLV
+202 ALLGMLIVQLLV
-214 PSPVSHAPRGDTLAA
+214 PNPVAHAPKGDTMAEPGKLKN
-229 PTRLLQMLRDPQ
+229 MLKDPQ

-279 LYFPAFICAFFL
+279 LYFPAFVGAFFL
-291 MVPLIIMGVKKKN
+291 MVPLIIIGVKRNN
-304 TKATFQI
+304 TKGMFQF
-311 ALLIMMAAL
+311 ALLIMLASLLA
-320 GTMALFAANLW
+320 MALFSHSLW
-331 MLSIAILLF
+331 VLALAIVAF

-351 PSLIAKFCPVGDKG
+351 PSLIAKFCPVGAKG

-375 FLGAFCGGMLGGGAF
+375 FLGAFCGGLLGGGAY
-390 QLVGATGV
+390 QIMGAAGV
-398 FLLSLLLMLGWLL
+398 FSVAVVLLIIWLA

-416 ENPVLLKSYT
+416 KNPVLLKSYT
-426 LMADVNDRE
+426 LEAQVNGRE
-435 QARAMAARL
+435 QAQKMAAEL
-444 SVLPGVAEAMVVL
+444 SQLPGVAEAIVVL
-457 EERVAYLKVDEHF
+457 EERVAYLKVNDQF
-470 DLREARA
+470 DLRQARA
-477 VLGSVH
+477 VLGSVN

>member
-1 MLCFP
+1 
-6 FELSKFSVVTCAPSN
+6 
-21 FSIQGKTMANSGLSA
+21 MAASGLSG

-64 LYGQHLEGFSPL
+64 LYGQHLSGFSPL
-76 WVGIAIGAYGLTQA
+76 WIGIAIGAYGLTQA

-98 LSDRIGRKPVIMGGL
+98 LSDKIGRKPVILGGL
-113 VLFAIGSIIAASA
+113 VLFAIGSLIAANA

-167 IGMCIG
+167 IGICIG

-178 SLLVGPLIAQYLG
+178 ALLVGPIVAQHLG
-191 LTGLFAMTAGL
+191 LSGLFLLTAAL
-202 ALLGMLIVHLLV
+202 AVLGMVIVQVLV
-214 PSPVSHAPRGDTLAA
+214 PNPISQAPKGDTVAA
-229 PTRLLQMLRDPQ
+229 PARLKRMLADPQ

-279 LYFPAFICAFFL
+279 LYFPAFIGAFFL
-291 MVPLIIMGVKKKN
+291 MVPLIIIGVKKKN

-311 ALLIMMAAL
+311 ALVIMMLAL
-320 GTMALFAANLW
+320 AGMALFSHSLTA
-331 MLSIAILLF
+331 LSIAILLF

-351 PSLIAKFCPVGDKG
+351 PSLIAKFCPVGEKG

-375 FLGAFCGGMLGGGAF
+375 FLGAFCGGMLGGGAY
-390 QLVGATGV
+390 QLLGAQGV
-398 FLLSLLLMLGWLL
+398 FELALGLMLLWLL

-416 ENPVLLKSYT
+416 ANPVMLKSYT
-426 LMADVNDRE
+426 LAAQVADKSQAQTMAT
-435 QARAMAARL
+435 RL
-444 SVLPGVAEAMVVL
+444 SQLPGVAEAIVVL
-457 EERVAYLKVDEHF
+457 EEKVAYLKVDEYF
-470 DLREARA
+470 DLRQARA
-477 VLGSVH
+477 VLGSPN

>member
-1 MLCFP
+1 MANNG
-6 FELSKFSVVTCAPSN
+6 LSK
-21 FSIQGKTMANSGLSA
+21 

-90 LLQIPMGI
+90 VLQIPMGI
-98 LSDRIGRKPVIMGGL
+98 LSDKFGRKPIILAGL
-113 VLFAIGSIIAASA
+113 LLFAFGSLVAANA
-126 DSIYGVV
+126 DTIYGVV
-133 FGRAVQGMGAI
+133 AGRAIQGMGAI

-178 SLLVGPLIAQYLG
+178 SLLVGPIVAQHLG
-191 LTGLFAMTAGL
+191 LSGLFAMTAGL
-202 ALLGMLIVHLLV
+202 AILGMLIVQVLV
-214 PSPVSHAPRGDTLAA
+214 PNPISQAPKGDTLATPA
-229 PTRLLQMLRDPQ
+229 KLKAMVTDPQ

-279 LYFPAFICAFFL
+279 LYFPAFMGAFFL
-291 MVPLIIMGVKKKN
+291 MVPLIIIGVKKKN
-304 TKATFQI
+304 TKATFQV
-311 ALLIMMAAL
+311 ALLIMMVAL
-320 GTMALFAANLW
+320 GAMALFANNL
-331 MLSIAILLF
+331 MVLSVAVVLF

-375 FLGAFCGGMLGGGAF
+375 FLGAFCGGLLGGGAY
-390 QLVGATGV
+390 QLVGAAGV
-398 FLLSLLLMLGWLL
+398 FAVALLLMAIWLVL
-411 LTLGM
+411 SFGM

-426 LMADVNDRE
+426 LEATVEGRD
-435 QARAMAARL
+435 QAKAMATEL
-444 SVLPGVAEAMVVL
+444 SQLAGVAEAIVVL
-457 EERVAYLKVDEHF
+457 EEKVAYLKVDEHF

-477 VLGSVH
+477 VLGSVS

>member
-1 MLCFP
+1 MANNG
-6 FELSKFSVVTCAPSN
+6 LSK
-21 FSIQGKTMANSGLSA
+21 

-90 LLQIPMGI
+90 VLQIPMGI
-98 LSDRIGRKPVIMGGL
+98 LSDKYGRKPIILLGL
-113 VLFAIGSIIAASA
+113 LMFAFGSIVAAMA

-133 FGRAVQGMGAI
+133 AGRALQGMGAI

-178 SLLVGPLIAQYLG
+178 SLLVGPIVAQHLG
-191 LTGLFAMTAGL
+191 LSGLFAMTAGL
-202 ALLGMLIVHLLV
+202 ALLGMLIVQLLV
-214 PSPVSHAPRGDTLAA
+214 PTPISQAPKGDTVAA
-229 PTRLLQMLRDPQ
+229 PAKLKAMIRDPQ

-279 LYFPAFICAFFL
+279 LYFPAFMGAFFL
-291 MVPLIIMGVKKKN
+291 MVPLIIIGVKKKN
-304 TKATFQI
+304 TKATFQV

-320 GTMALFAANLW
+320 ATMALYADNLI
-331 MLSIAILLF
+331 MLSIAVVLF

-375 FLGAFCGGMLGGGAF
+375 FLGAFCGGLLGGGAY
-390 QLVGATGV
+390 QLLGAVGV
-398 FLLSLLLMLGWLL
+398 FAVALGLMFVWLL

-416 ENPVLLKSYT
+416 KNPVLLKSYT
-426 LMADVNDRE
+426 LEAAVEGRE
-435 QARAMAARL
+435 QARAMATAL
-444 SVLPGVAEAMVVL
+444 SKLTGVAEAIVVL
-457 EERVAYLKVDEHF
+457 EEKVAYLKVDEHF

-477 VLGSVH
+477 VLGSVN

>member
-1 MLCFP
+1 
-6 FELSKFSVVTCAPSN
+6 
-21 FSIQGKTMANSGLSA
+21 MANGGLSG
-36 TEKKVA
+36 TERKVA

-64 LYGQHLEGFSPL
+64 LYGQDLKGFSPL

-90 LLQIPMGI
+90 ILQIPMGI
-98 LSDRIGRKPVIMGGL
+98 LSDRIGRKPVILGGL
-113 VLFAIGSIIAASA
+113 LVFALGSVLAAMS

-133 FGRAVQGMGAI
+133 AGRALQGMGAI

-178 SLLVGPLIAQYLG
+178 SLLVGPVVAQHLG
-191 LTGLFAMTAGL
+191 LSGLFAMTAGL
-202 ALLGMLIVHLLV
+202 ALLGMLIVQLLV
-214 PSPVSHAPRGDTLAA
+214 PNPVAHAPKGDTMAEPGKLKN
-229 PTRLLQMLRDPQ
+229 MLKDPQ

-264 LDLVDAGLVK
+264 LDLVDAGLAK

-279 LYFPAFICAFFL
+279 LYFPAFVGAFFL
-291 MVPLIIMGVKKKN
+291 MVPLIIIGVKRNN
-304 TKATFQI
+304 TKGMFQL
-311 ALLIMMAAL
+311 ALLIMLAAL
-320 GTMALFAANLW
+320 LAMALFSHTLW
-331 MLSIAILLF
+331 VLAVAIVAF

-351 PSLIAKFCPVGDKG
+351 PSLIAKFCPVGAKG

-375 FLGAFCGGMLGGGAF
+375 FLGAFCGGLLGGGAY
-390 QLVGATGV
+390 QIMGAAGV
-398 FLLSLLLMLGWLL
+398 FTVAVVLLILWLA

-416 ENPVLLKSYT
+416 KNPVLLKSYT
-426 LMADVNDRE
+426 LEAQVNGRE
-435 QARAMAARL
+435 HAQKMAAEL
-444 SVLPGVAEAMVVL
+444 SALQGVAEAIVVL
-457 EERVAYLKVDEHF
+457 EEKVAYLKVNDQF
-470 DLREARA
+470 DLRQARA
-477 VLGSVH
+477 VLGSVN

>member
-1 MLCFP
+1 MANNG
-6 FELSKFSVVTCAPSN
+6 LSKN
-21 FSIQGKTMANSGLSA
+21 EI
-36 TEKKVA
+36 KVA
-42 FSLASVFGL
+42 FSLAGVFGL

-64 LYGQHLEGFSPL
+64 LYGQYLDGFSPL

-90 LLQIPMGI
+90 ALQIPMGI
-98 LSDRIGRKPVIMGGL
+98 LSDKFGRKPIILIGL
-113 VLFAIGSIIAASA
+113 VLFAIGSLVAANA
-126 DSIYGVV
+126 NTIYGVV
-133 FGRAVQGMGAI
+133 AGRAIQGMGAI

-178 SLLVGPLIAQYLG
+178 SLLVGPIVAQHLG
-191 LTGLFAMTAGL
+191 LSGLFAMTAGL
-202 ALLGMLIVHLLV
+202 AVLGMLIVQFIV
-214 PSPVSHAPRGDTLAA
+214 PTPITHAPKGDTVAT
-229 PTRLLQMLRDPQ
+229 PTKLKAMITDPQ

-264 LDLVDAGLVK
+264 LDLVNAGLVK

-279 LYFPAFICAFFL
+279 LYFPAFIAAFFL
-291 MVPLIIMGVKKKN
+291 MVPLIIVGVKKKN

-311 ALLIMMAAL
+311 ALMIMIVAL
-320 GTMALFAANLW
+320 GTMAMFANNLLV
-331 MLSIAILLF
+331 LSVAIVLF
-340 FTGFNY
+340 FTSFNY

-375 FLGAFCGGMLGGGAF
+375 FLGAFCGGLLGGGAY
-390 QLVGATGV
+390 QLVGAEGV
-398 FLLSLLLMLGWLL
+398 FVVALGLMAVWLF

-426 LMADVNDRE
+426 LEATVEDKE
-435 QARAMAARL
+435 QAKAMATEL
-444 SVLPGVAEAMVVL
+444 SQLAGVTEVIVVL

-477 VLGSVH
+477 VLGSVS

>member
-1 MLCFP
+1 
-6 FELSKFSVVTCAPSN
+6 
-21 FSIQGKTMANSGLSA
+21 MANGGLSG
-36 TEKKVA
+36 TERKVA

-64 LYGQHLEGFSPL
+64 LYGQDLKGFSPL

-90 LLQIPMGI
+90 ILQIPMGI
-98 LSDRIGRKPVIMGGL
+98 LSDRIGRKPVILGGL
-113 VLFAIGSIIAASA
+113 LVFALGSVLAAMS

-133 FGRAVQGMGAI
+133 AGRALQGMGAI

-178 SLLVGPLIAQYLG
+178 SLLVGPVVAQHLG
-191 LTGLFAMTAGL
+191 LSGLFALTAGL
-202 ALLGMLIVHLLV
+202 ALLGMLIVQLLV
-214 PSPVSHAPRGDTLAA
+214 PNPVAHAPKGDTMAEPGKLKN
-229 PTRLLQMLRDPQ
+229 MLKDPQ

-264 LDLVDAGLVK
+264 LDLVDAGLAK

-279 LYFPAFICAFFL
+279 LYFPAFVGAFFL
-291 MVPLIIMGVKKKN
+291 MVPLIIIGVKRNN
-304 TKATFQI
+304 TKGMFQF
-311 ALLIMMAAL
+311 ALLIMLASLLA
-320 GTMALFAANLW
+320 MALFSHSLW
-331 MLSIAILLF
+331 VLALAIVAF

-351 PSLIAKFCPVGDKG
+351 PSLIAKFCPVGAKG

-375 FLGAFCGGMLGGGAF
+375 FLGAFCGGLLGGGAY
-390 QLVGATGV
+390 QIMGAAGV
-398 FLLSLLLMLGWLL
+398 FSVAVVLLIIWLA
-411 LTLGM
+411 LTLRM
-416 ENPVLLKSYT
+416 KNPVLLKSYT
-426 LMADVNDRE
+426 LEAQVNGRE
-435 QARAMAARL
+435 QAQKMAAEL
-444 SVLPGVAEAMVVL
+444 SQLPGVAEAIVVL
-457 EERVAYLKVDEHF
+457 EERVAYLKVNDQF
-470 DLREARA
+470 DLRQARA
-477 VLGSVH
+477 VLGSVN